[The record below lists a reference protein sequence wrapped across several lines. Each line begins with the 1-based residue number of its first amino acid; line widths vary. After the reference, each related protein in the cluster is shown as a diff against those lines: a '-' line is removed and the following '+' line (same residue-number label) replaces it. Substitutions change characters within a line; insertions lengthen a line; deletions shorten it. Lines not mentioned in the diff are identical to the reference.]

1 MRARKNTK
9 AAAVEEIAPA
19 PARRRKAAAKTPT
32 ASYAVDAYL
41 ARLTSLKSRSRSSDD
56 DIAFVLAA
64 DEDAGL
70 QPVKERV
77 STGIL
82 ALDKF
87 IGGGYPVGRIVELAS
102 WENIGKALSLDTP
115 VLTPAGFV
123 PMRAVKEGSFVVGQD
138 GLPTKVLGVYPQG
151 FHHLYCLTFSD
162 GAQTRS
168 TADHLW
174 TVRDHHG
181 EISTR
186 TLYELRDSR
195 LYYRTSTGAF
205 PKFAIPLMQPAL
217 RKEGLLWENNNS
229 SRWLVSIEPAGAAEC
244 QCIRVEA
251 ADGLFVIEDFIVT
264 HNSTLIDQSIAMA
277 QQSGAIVALIDS
289 EKARDREYTKRLGVN
304 LDELIIASIDTLEQG
319 FEAADNMLAVQEAIM
334 REDLGRA
341 RPFMLF
347 WDSLGGTP
355 TKAELEGSADDRHVA
370 VQAIMIKQNFRRLC
384 MRLDELRGCLVFA
397 NQFYEKI
404 GGMGGLATSG
414 GSGVRYF
421 TSLRLWMT
429 KGNYL
434 KSGTTDVGQIVNVKM
449 RKTRL
454 GKPQPPIE
462 LGLLYGSGFDN
473 AWTLFEWG
481 KTCGVG
487 EKHRWIEQRGS
498 WCYLTMPDTGEV
510 QQWQGTFLG
519 FSALLRE
526 QPLLYQMLATL
537 FLQESEQP

>member
-1 MRARKNTK
+1 MKGRKKPK
-9 AAAVEEIAPA
+9 AAAVAAEAELADPA
-19 PARRRKAAAKTPT
+19 PKRRKKASKVVGG
-32 ASYAVDAYL
+32 SYAVDSYL
-41 ARLTSLKSRSRSSDD
+41 ARLMSLKSRSRSADS

-77 STGIL
+77 STGL
-82 ALDKF
+82 LELDKF
-87 IGGGYPVGRIVELAS
+87 IGGGYPVGRIVELAA

-123 PMRAVKEGSFVVGQD
+123 PMRDVKEGSSVLGQN

-151 FHHLYCLTFSD
+151 LQPIYRLTFSD
-162 GAQTRS
+162 GAQTHS

-174 TVRDHHG
+174 TVRNYYDG
-181 EISTR
+181 TVSTR
-186 TLYELRDSR
+186 PLRELQHTKVSIPIMQSAASSTNELKWTDS
-195 LYYRTSTGAF
+195 LF
-205 PKFAIPLMQPAL
+205 P
-217 RKEGLLWENNNS
+217 
-229 SRWLVSIEPAGAAEC
+229 SRVLTSIEPAGEAEC

-289 EKARDREYTKRLGVN
+289 EKARDREYTRRLGVN

-319 FEAADNMLAVQEAIM
+319 FEAADSMLAVQEAIM
-334 REDLGRA
+334 LEGEARA

-355 TKAELEGSADDRHVA
+355 TKAELEGAADDRHVA
-370 VQAIMIKQNFRRLC
+370 TQAIMIKQNFRRLC
-384 MRLDELRGCLVFA
+384 MRLNELRGCLVFA

-454 GKPQPPIE
+454 GSPKPPIE
-462 LGLLYGSGFDN
+462 LGLIFGSGFDN

-481 KTCGVG
+481 KVNGVG

-510 QQWQGTFLG
+510 QQWQGTYLG

-526 QPLLYQMLATL
+526 QPKLYELLATL
-537 FLQESEQP
+537 FLQESEQS